1 LFYIFWSDCF
11 SLKCNMYV
19 LYELK
24 GIVSDNDGEDDDYAD
39 NINEDDRIVMLMM
52 MMMTMMLMER

>member
-1 LFYIFWSDCF
+1 
-11 SLKCNMYV
+11 MYV

-39 NINEDDRIVMLMM
+39 NINDERILMLMM
-52 MMMTMMLMER
+52 MIMTMMLMER

>member
-1 LFYIFWSDCF
+1 
-11 SLKCNMYV
+11 MYV

-52 MMMTMMLMER
+52 MTMMLMER

>member
-1 LFYIFWSDCF
+1 MTTTVRMMI
-11 SLKCNMYV
+11 
-19 LYELK
+19 
-24 GIVSDNDGEDDDYAD
+24 IDYAD